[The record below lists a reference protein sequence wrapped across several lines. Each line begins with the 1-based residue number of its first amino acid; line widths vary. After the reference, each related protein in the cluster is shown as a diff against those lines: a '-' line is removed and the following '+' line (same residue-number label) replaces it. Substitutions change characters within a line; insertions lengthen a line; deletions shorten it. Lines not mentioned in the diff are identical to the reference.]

1 MKLTPKAV
9 VISIIAAP
17 FVLVIGADY
26 ASRISQNLSSTKP
39 STTPSPIAIPS
50 VTPREP
56 VKSVASKAIDP
67 EMWTSQDPNAVV
79 TEETVVTSMD
89 GETTY
94 STLRQWQKVKV
105 VSKVDSGKV
114 AIEIDY
120 ALFKTR
126 GYISV
131 FNIRAI
137 N

>member
-1 MKLTPKAV
+1 MKLTPKTV
-9 VISIIAAP
+9 IISIIAAP

-39 STTPSPIAIPS
+39 STTPSSIAAPS

-56 VKSVASKAIDP
+56 VKSVDSKAIDP

-126 GYISV
+126 GYISA

>member
-1 MKLTPKAV
+1 MTPSSV
-9 VISIIAAP
+9 SSIA
-17 FVLVIGADY
+17 
-26 ASRISQNLSSTKP
+26 
-39 STTPSPIAIPS
+39 PSPIATSS
-50 VTPREP
+50 VTPKKP
-56 VKSVASKAIDP
+56 VKSDADEDAPEYKTDVPKSVDSKAIDP
-67 EMWTSQDPNAVV
+67 EKWTSQDPNAVV
-79 TEETVVTSMD
+79 TEETIVTSMD